1 VTAFVMLARD
11 FEIMA
16 GVMPE
21 VAEQIRAAIRE
32 RMKN

>member
-1 VTAFVMLARD
+1 MTAIVMTARD

-21 VAEQIRAAIRE
+21 VADQIHAAIRE
-32 RMKN
+32 RLKN